1 MSIIE
6 IENLTR
12 DYGNSKGVFDVGFS
26 VFEGESFGFLGPNG
40 AGKTTTIRHLMGFL
54 KPQKGKCLI
63 GGLSCF
69 PEKERIQS
77 SVGYIPG
84 EISFIDNMTGIE
96 FIRFYAALRKQNNMD
111 RVKQL
116 TDRFDLDP
124 NTPIKKMSKGTKQK
138 VGIVCGFM
146 GNPNIYILDEPTS
159 GLDPLMQ
166 NRFIELINEEKKRGK
181 TILMSSH
188 IFEEVERTCSRVG
201 IIKNGKLVAIDEIK
215 NLIDQKTQKYII
227 TLPNSEKAAAFGA
240 ELPEISEING
250 NIVTVSIKQ
259 DLRPLIE
266 AMYKHPVQNIDKVNQ
281 SLENVFLHFYGGE

>member
-26 VFEGESFGFLGPNG
+26 VFEGDSFGFLGPNG

>member
-96 FIRFYAALRKQNNMD
+96 FIRFYAALRKQN
-111 RVKQL
+111 
-116 TDRFDLDP
+116 
-124 NTPIKKMSKGTKQK
+124 
-138 VGIVCGFM
+138 
-146 GNPNIYILDEPTS
+146 
-159 GLDPLMQ
+159 
-166 NRFIELINEEKKRGK
+166 
-181 TILMSSH
+181 
-188 IFEEVERTCSRVG
+188 
-201 IIKNGKLVAIDEIK
+201 
-215 NLIDQKTQKYII
+215 
-227 TLPNSEKAAAFGA
+227 
-240 ELPEISEING
+240 
-250 NIVTVSIKQ
+250 
-259 DLRPLIE
+259 
-266 AMYKHPVQNIDKVNQ
+266 
-281 SLENVFLHFYGGE
+281 